1 MAFKLDASIHPDS
14 LAAVPAIVHEAE
26 AAGLDGLWTS
36 ETQHD
41 PFLPLALAGEH
52 STSISLGTAVAIG
65 FARSPGVLAYTAWDL
80 AKNTNGRF
88 ILGLGT
94 QVRAHIER
102 RFGMTWPESPAGKLR
117 ELIGA
122 IRALWTTWQ
131 TGDPLNYRGDYFK
144 LTLMTPFFNPG
155 PIEHPEIPIFIAGVN
170 RALCQLTGEIG
181 DGFLVH
187 PLHTERYLREV
198 VRPAIESGASRASR
212 DPQDIALSTTVFHA
226 IDKAEAAFVRSQ
238 IAFYA
243 STPSYRAVMALHG
256 WEEIAERLS
265 LMARRGE
272 WKQMGEII
280 NDDMLESLAI
290 IAPVDKLGERLEQR
304 YSGIT
309 DRISIYRPFRPED
322 VESFWHPFL
331 KSVGTQS

>member
-1 MAFKLDASIHPDS
+1 MTFRLDASIHPES
-14 LAAVPAIVHEAE
+14 FSAVPTLARQAE

-41 PFLPLALAGEH
+41 PFLPLALVGEH
-52 STSISLGTAVAIG
+52 TNSISLGTAVAIG

-102 RFGMTWPESPAGKLR
+102 RFGMDWPDSPAGKLR
-117 ELIGA
+117 ELIAA

-131 TGDPLNYRGDYFK
+131 SDSPLNFRGEYFK
-144 LTLMTPFFNPG
+144 LNLMSPFFNPG
-155 PIEHPEIPIFIAGVN
+155 PIEHPDIPIYIAGVN

-187 PLHTERYLREV
+187 PLHSERYLREV

-212 DPQDIALSTTVFHA
+212 DPQEVVLSITAFHA
-226 IDKAEAAFVRSQ
+226 NDKAEATFVRSQ

-243 STPSYRAVMALHG
+243 STPSYRAVMELHG
-256 WEEIAERLS
+256 WEEVAEQLS
-265 LMARRGE
+265 AMARRGE
-272 WKQMGEII
+272 WLQMGELID
-280 NDDMLESLAI
+280 DDMLETFAI
-290 IAPVDKLGERLEQR
+290 IAPTHTLVQRLEQR
-304 YSGIT
+304 YSGLA
-309 DRISIYRPFRPED
+309 DRITLYRPFQLED
-322 VESFWHPFL
+322 LESFWRPFL
-331 KSVGTQS
+331 QSIGS

>member
-1 MAFKLDASIHPDS
+1 MTFKLDASIHPDS
-14 LAAVPAIVHEAE
+14 LAAVPAMVREAE
-26 AAGLDGLWTS
+26 SAGLDGLWTS

-52 STSISLGTAVAIG
+52 SDSIELGTAVAIG

-102 RFGMTWPESPAGKLR
+102 RFGMTWPDSPAGKLR
-117 ELIGA
+117 ELIAA
-122 IRALWTTWQ
+122 IRALWDTWQ
-131 TGDPLNYRGDYFK
+131 TGSPLNFRGEYFK
-144 LTLMTPFFNPG
+144 LTLMSPFFNPG
-155 PIEHPEIPIFIAGVN
+155 PIEQPEIPIFVAGVN

-198 VRPAIESGASRASR
+198 VRPAIESGASRTSR
-212 DPQDIALSTTVFHA
+212 DAQEIALSISVFHA
-226 IDKAEAAFVRSQ
+226 KDKAEAEFLRSQ

-243 STPSYRAVMALHG
+243 STPSYRAVMTLHG
-256 WEEIAERLS
+256 WEEVAEMLS
-265 LMARRGE
+265 SMARRGE
-272 WKQMGEII
+272 WKQMGKLID
-280 NDDMLESLAI
+280 DDMLETFAI
-290 IAPVDKLGERLEQR
+290 IAPVHKIVEHLEQR
-304 YSGIT
+304 YSGIA
-309 DRISIYRPFRPED
+309 DRITLYRPFKPDD
-322 VESFWHPFL
+322 VDSFWHPFL
-331 KSVGTQS
+331 QSLGK